1 MSFLYEFEKYLCD
14 TENIKET
21 IEKYGVAIAPL
32 LDSGECDEMIN
43 NKWELLEHLT
53 KKIATPY
60 SQK

>member
-32 LDSGECDEMIN
+32 LDSDECDEMIN
-43 NKWELLEHLT
+43 N
-53 KKIATPY
+53 
-60 SQK
+60 

>member
-1 MSFLYEFEKYLCD
+1 MSFLYEFDKYICD

-32 LDSGECDEMIN
+32 LDSDECDEMIN

-60 SQK
+60 

>member
-1 MSFLYEFEKYLCD
+1 MSFLYEFDKYLCD

-32 LDSGECDEMIN
+32 LDSDECDEMIN

-60 SQK
+60 

>member
-21 IEKYGVAIAPL
+21 IEKYDVAIAPL

-60 SQK
+60 